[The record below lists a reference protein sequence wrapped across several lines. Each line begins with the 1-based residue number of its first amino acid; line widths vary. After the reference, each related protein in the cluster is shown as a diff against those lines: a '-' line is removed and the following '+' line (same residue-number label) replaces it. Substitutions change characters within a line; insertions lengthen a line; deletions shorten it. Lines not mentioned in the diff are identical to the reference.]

1 MRRNLVFLFTLP
13 LFMASAGYGERRFPP
28 PDFES
33 GYSQPPLVLQEYHPG
48 LWEWLDAGLLLAGLL
63 LTAWLLHYKRSR
75 KGIFLVG
82 ITALL
87 YFGFYKQGC
96 ICPIGSIQNVALSLS
111 DPSYTISIPTIA
123 IFILPLLLALFF
135 GRVFCG
141 GVCPLGAI
149 QDLFLFRAI
158 RVPTWLDGA
167 LGLLRYLYL
176 GLAVY
181 VAVEVKRFIICE
193 YDPFV
198 SFFRFSGPL
207 WKILLGVFFLLL
219 GLFVARPYCRYL
231 CPYGGLLSLL
241 SRWTSQGVRI
251 TPASCTNCTLCDAV
265 CPFGAIRRPEELIT
279 LPAWIR
285 PLVLFLS
292 PVLVIGLAIIGYS
305 LSGKSIP
312 GLLLGLWF
320 GVVMASKLIGVV
332 FRGKVTTFETDNS
345 ACLSCG
351 RCYKW
356 CPYDPSHPSALLDQ
370 LCVKSNLTPPA
381 PFSQGEKGEDPPR
394 PAREGGW
401 GVRFSETT
409 PTQKNSSRGE
419 SHLA

>member
-1 MRRNLVFLFTLP
+1 MIRATFLPFLVVLLVI
-13 LFMASAGYGERRFPP
+13 SAAHGERRFPP

-33 GYSQPPLVLQEYHPG
+33 GYTQPPLILQEYHRG

-63 LTAWLLHYKRSR
+63 ITAWLLHHKRSR
-75 KGIFLVG
+75 KGLFLMGVVS
-82 ITALL
+82 LL

-111 DPSYTISIPTIA
+111 DPSYIISIPTIA
-123 IFILPLLLALFF
+123 IFILPLLLSLFF

-149 QDLFLFRAI
+149 QDLFLFRAL
-158 RVPTWLDGA
+158 RVPIWLDGA

-181 VAVEVKRFIICE
+181 IVVEMKRFIICE

-198 SFFRFSGPL
+198 SLFRFSGPL

-251 TPASCTNCTLCDAV
+251 TPTSCTNCTLCDAV
-265 CPFGAIRRPEELIT
+265 CPFGAIRRPEEPIMTPVGL
-279 LPAWIR
+279 R
-285 PLVLFLS
+285 HSVLVLA
-292 PVLVIGLAIIGYS
+292 PALVVGLAGLGYTLLGMS
-305 LSGKSIP
+305 LS

-320 GVVMASKLIGVV
+320 GVVITAKLIGVV
-332 FRGKVTTFETDNS
+332 FRGRKNTFETDNS

-356 CPYDPSHPSALLDQ
+356 CPYDPSHPGS
-370 LCVKSNLTPPA
+370 
-381 PFSQGEKGEDPPR
+381 
-394 PAREGGW
+394 
-401 GVRFSETT
+401 
-409 PTQKNSSRGE
+409 GE
-419 SHLA
+419 SHVA